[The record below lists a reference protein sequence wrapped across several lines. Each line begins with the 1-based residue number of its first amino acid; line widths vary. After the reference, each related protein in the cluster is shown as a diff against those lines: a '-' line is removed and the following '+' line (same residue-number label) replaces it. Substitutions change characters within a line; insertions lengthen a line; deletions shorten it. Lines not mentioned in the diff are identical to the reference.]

1 MFFCAPLIAD
11 FYDNENLI
19 PLARYAFLGFV
30 ISSLGISQNAYL
42 FRNLMVKQKTIASIS
57 GLAVS
62 GIVGIIM
69 ACLGCSY
76 WSIATQSI
84 VYISVLNICL
94 WSFSPW
100 RPTLKFSFK
109 PLKGMVNFS
118 AKLMIT
124 NIFNHINNN
133 LFSII
138 LGKYYS
144 EKEVGQFNQ
153 ANKWN
158 YMGHSFISS
167 MVGSV
172 AQPMFNQVGSD
183 QTRQQRV
190 FRKML
195 RFTAFIAFPSMLGL
209 SFIAPELITITI
221 TAKWLPS
228 AHILQILAIGG
239 AFIPITAL
247 YSNLIISKGKS
258 NIFMWNTIFLG
269 IIQIATALLCYP
281 YGIRTMIFAYIS
293 INISWLFVWHYFIW
307 KEIHLTLWDALK
319 DVVPFGV
326 IAVSCMGAAYF
337 LTRSI
342 DNLYLILTAK
352 IAIAAGLYIIIM
364 QLSKS
369 ATFKEVINYLSK
381 KK

>member
-1 MFFCAPLIAD
+1 MAESLKEKTAKGLFWSGINNGAMQLLNLIFGIVTSRILNDTDYGMIGMLSIFSLIAASLQESGFTSALANKKEIRHEDYNAVFWFSSAISVTLYLILFFCAPLIAD

-138 LGKYYS
+138 
-144 EKEVGQFNQ
+144 
-153 ANKWN
+153 
-158 YMGHSFISS
+158 
-167 MVGSV
+167 
-172 AQPMFNQVGSD
+172 
-183 QTRQQRV
+183 
-190 FRKML
+190 
-195 RFTAFIAFPSMLGL
+195 
-209 SFIAPELITITI
+209 
-221 TAKWLPS
+221 
-228 AHILQILAIGG
+228 
-239 AFIPITAL
+239 
-247 YSNLIISKGKS
+247 
-258 NIFMWNTIFLG
+258 
-269 IIQIATALLCYP
+269 
-281 YGIRTMIFAYIS
+281 
-293 INISWLFVWHYFIW
+293 
-307 KEIHLTLWDALK
+307 
-319 DVVPFGV
+319 
-326 IAVSCMGAAYF
+326 
-337 LTRSI
+337 
-342 DNLYLILTAK
+342 
-352 IAIAAGLYIIIM
+352 
-364 QLSKS
+364 
-369 ATFKEVINYLSK
+369 
-381 KK
+381 

>member
-1 MFFCAPLIAD
+1 MAESLKEKTAKGLFWSGINNGAMQLLNLIFGIVTSRILNDTDYGMIGMLSIFSLIAASLQESGFTSALANKKEIRHEDYNAVFWFSSAISVTLYLILFFCAPLIAD

-144 EKEVGQFNQ
+144 EKEVGQLTKPTNGTTWGTPYQQHGRQCGTAHVQSGRKRPDTPAARFPQN
-153 ANKWN
+153 API
-158 YMGHSFISS
+158 HSLHCFSFH
-167 MVGSV
+167 VGIIVHRSRTDYDYHHS
-172 AQPMFNQVGSD
+172 QM
-183 QTRQQRV
+183 
-190 FRKML
+190 
-195 RFTAFIAFPSMLGL
+195 
-209 SFIAPELITITI
+209 
-221 TAKWLPS
+221 LPS
-228 AHILQILAIGG
+228 AHIL
-239 AFIPITAL
+239 
-247 YSNLIISKGKS
+247 K
-258 NIFMWNTIFLG
+258 
-269 IIQIATALLCYP
+269 
-281 YGIRTMIFAYIS
+281 
-293 INISWLFVWHYFIW
+293 
-307 KEIHLTLWDALK
+307 
-319 DVVPFGV
+319 
-326 IAVSCMGAAYF
+326 
-337 LTRSI
+337 
-342 DNLYLILTAK
+342 YL
-352 IAIAAGLYIIIM
+352 
-364 QLSKS
+364 Q
-369 ATFKEVINYLSK
+369 
-381 KK
+381 

>member
-1 MFFCAPLIAD
+1 MAESLKEKTAKGLFWSGINNGAMQLLNLIFGIVTSRILNDTDYGMIGMLSIFSLIAASLQESGFTSALANKKEIRHEDYNAVFWFSSAISVTLYLILFFCAPLIAD

-195 RFTAFIAFPSMLGL
+195 RFTAFIAFPSML
-209 SFIAPELITITI
+209 
-221 TAKWLPS
+221 
-228 AHILQILAIGG
+228 
-239 AFIPITAL
+239 
-247 YSNLIISKGKS
+247 
-258 NIFMWNTIFLG
+258 
-269 IIQIATALLCYP
+269 
-281 YGIRTMIFAYIS
+281 
-293 INISWLFVWHYFIW
+293 
-307 KEIHLTLWDALK
+307 
-319 DVVPFGV
+319 
-326 IAVSCMGAAYF
+326 
-337 LTRSI
+337 
-342 DNLYLILTAK
+342 
-352 IAIAAGLYIIIM
+352 
-364 QLSKS
+364 
-369 ATFKEVINYLSK
+369 
-381 KK
+381 